1 MDSERKLQILEAA
14 DLSEWRKWLRA
25 KQEGKDPTKAEVH
38 GFANILFGM
47 GDAVSYLADGY
58 ESKEILELLLYGCQ
72 CLTED
77 YATIPFDEMDPQDP
91 DFGFLFEYRAK
102 LGELKE
108 KVQDFATR
116 VRENGMKASRDWS
129 EYQELDKMIGQLLP
143 MRTSYRLQVLDKYGI
158 S

>member
-1 MDSERKLQILEAA
+1 MDSERKLQILEAS
-14 DLSEWRKWLRA
+14 DFSEWRKWNRA
-25 KQEGKDPTKAEVH
+25 EQQGRNPSEVH
-38 GFANILFGM
+38 GFGHALRGM
-47 GDAVSYLADGY
+47 AGAASYLADGY
-58 ESKEILELLLYGCQ
+58 ESKEILELLLYGYQ

-77 YATIPFDEMDPQDP
+77 YATIPFDEMNPKDS

-116 VRENGMKASRDWS
+116 TRENGMKASRDWH
-129 EYQELDKMIGQLLP
+129 EYQELDKMIGQL